1 MIKELEHT
9 FKNIQS
15 QIRKEFENLETSK
28 NSEISYDTWKREE
41 GGGGKTF
48 IIANGSFFDN
58 CAVNFSSIYGNQLP
72 DSALPNSL
80 KKTIKNGYHAMG
92 ISVISHPKNPH
103 IPTSHMNVRLFAI
116 LDKKGEI
123 DNWWIGGGYDLTPY
137 IPFEKDIVN
146 WHKEAKASLEPFSSS
161 FYKQFSENCNEYFFI
176 PHRNERR
183 GVGGIFFD
191 NLSDLSLKNSL
202 KMLKL
207 EKLPEI
213 ICEPG
218 RAIVAESGSTI
229 VKVNL
234 RKKQK
239 LYINDGTYGTLFDG
253 GVPNIVFPA
262 RLITNGRVV
271 SKKLTSFDFYGPTC
285 DSMDYM
291 KGPFLLPNNIKEN
304 DYIELGQLGAYGLT
318 FRTQFNGF
326 FSDEIYE
333 VEDNPIM
340 SLYSQETKNQF
351 LVA

>member
-28 NSEISYDTWKREE
+28 NSEISYDSWKREE

-92 ISVISHPKNPH
+92 ISVISHPKNPY
-103 IPTSHMNVRLFAI
+103 IPSSHMNVRLFAI

-191 NLSDLSLKNSL
+191 NLSDLSLENSL
-202 KMLKL
+202 KMLESVASSYINSYISILNKRKSIKFTKEEKEFQLIRRGRYAEFNLIYDRGTAFGLKSNGRIESILASLPSNVKWSYKKSQKYRDL
-207 EKLPEI
+207 EK
-213 ICEPG
+213 
-218 RAIVAESGSTI
+218 
-229 VKVNL
+229 NL
-234 RKKQK
+234 
-239 LYINDGTYGTLFDG
+239 LSVINRDWN
-253 GVPNIVFPA
+253 V
-262 RLITNGRVV
+262 
-271 SKKLTSFDFYGPTC
+271 
-285 DSMDYM
+285 
-291 KGPFLLPNNIKEN
+291 
-304 DYIELGQLGAYGLT
+304 
-318 FRTQFNGF
+318 
-326 FSDEIYE
+326 
-333 VEDNPIM
+333 
-340 SLYSQETKNQF
+340 
-351 LVA
+351 

>member
-28 NSEISYDTWKREE
+28 NSEISYDSWKREE

-103 IPTSHMNVRLFAI
+103 IPSSHMNVRLFAI

-202 KMLKL
+202 KMLESVASSYINSYISILNKRKSIKFTKEEKEFQLIRRGRYAEFNLIYDRGTAFGLKSNGRIESILASLPSNVKWSYKKSQKYRDL
-207 EKLPEI
+207 EK
-213 ICEPG
+213 
-218 RAIVAESGSTI
+218 
-229 VKVNL
+229 
-234 RKKQK
+234 K
-239 LYINDGTYGTLFDG
+239 LLSVINRDWN
-253 GVPNIVFPA
+253 V
-262 RLITNGRVV
+262 
-271 SKKLTSFDFYGPTC
+271 
-285 DSMDYM
+285 
-291 KGPFLLPNNIKEN
+291 
-304 DYIELGQLGAYGLT
+304 
-318 FRTQFNGF
+318 
-326 FSDEIYE
+326 
-333 VEDNPIM
+333 
-340 SLYSQETKNQF
+340 
-351 LVA
+351 

>member
-28 NSEISYDTWKREE
+28 NSEISYDSWKREE

-48 IIANGSFFDN
+48 IIANGSLFDN

-103 IPTSHMNVRLFAI
+103 IPSSHMNVRLFAI

-191 NLSDLSLKNSL
+191 NLSDLSLENSL
-202 KMLKL
+202 KMLESVASSYINSYISILNKRKSIKFTKEEKEFQLIRRGRYAEFNLIYDRGTAFGLKSNGRIESILASLPSNVKWSYKKSQKYRDL
-207 EKLPEI
+207 EK
-213 ICEPG
+213 
-218 RAIVAESGSTI
+218 
-229 VKVNL
+229 NL
-234 RKKQK
+234 
-239 LYINDGTYGTLFDG
+239 LSVINRDWN
-253 GVPNIVFPA
+253 V
-262 RLITNGRVV
+262 
-271 SKKLTSFDFYGPTC
+271 
-285 DSMDYM
+285 
-291 KGPFLLPNNIKEN
+291 
-304 DYIELGQLGAYGLT
+304 
-318 FRTQFNGF
+318 
-326 FSDEIYE
+326 
-333 VEDNPIM
+333 
-340 SLYSQETKNQF
+340 
-351 LVA
+351 

>member
-28 NSEISYDTWKREE
+28 NSEISYDSWKREE

-103 IPTSHMNVRLFAI
+103 IPSSHMNVRLFAI

-137 IPFEKDIVN
+137 IPFKKDIVN

-191 NLSDLSLKNSL
+191 NLSDLSLENSL
-202 KMLKL
+202 KMLESVASSYINSYISILNKRKSIKFTKEEKEFQLIRRGRYAEFNLIYDRGTAFGLKSNGRIESILASLPSNVKWSYKKSQKYRDL
-207 EKLPEI
+207 EK
-213 ICEPG
+213 
-218 RAIVAESGSTI
+218 
-229 VKVNL
+229 NL
-234 RKKQK
+234 
-239 LYINDGTYGTLFDG
+239 LSFINRDWN
-253 GVPNIVFPA
+253 V
-262 RLITNGRVV
+262 
-271 SKKLTSFDFYGPTC
+271 
-285 DSMDYM
+285 
-291 KGPFLLPNNIKEN
+291 
-304 DYIELGQLGAYGLT
+304 
-318 FRTQFNGF
+318 
-326 FSDEIYE
+326 
-333 VEDNPIM
+333 
-340 SLYSQETKNQF
+340 
-351 LVA
+351 

>member
-28 NSEISYDTWKREE
+28 NSEISYDSWKREE

-103 IPTSHMNVRLFAI
+103 IPSSHMNVRLFAI

-191 NLSDLSLKNSL
+191 NLSDLSLENSL
-202 KMLKL
+202 KMLESVASSYINSYISILNKRKSIKFTKEEKEFQLIRRGRYAEFNLIYDRGTAFGLKSNGRIESILASLPSNVKWSYKKSQKYRDL
-207 EKLPEI
+207 EK
-213 ICEPG
+213 
-218 RAIVAESGSTI
+218 
-229 VKVNL
+229 NL
-234 RKKQK
+234 
-239 LYINDGTYGTLFDG
+239 LSVINRDWN
-253 GVPNIVFPA
+253 V
-262 RLITNGRVV
+262 
-271 SKKLTSFDFYGPTC
+271 
-285 DSMDYM
+285 
-291 KGPFLLPNNIKEN
+291 
-304 DYIELGQLGAYGLT
+304 
-318 FRTQFNGF
+318 
-326 FSDEIYE
+326 
-333 VEDNPIM
+333 
-340 SLYSQETKNQF
+340 
-351 LVA
+351 

>member
-28 NSEISYDTWKREE
+28 NSEISYDSWKREE

-48 IIANGSFFDN
+48 IIANGSLFDN

-72 DSALPNSL
+72 DSALPSSL

-92 ISVISHPKNPH
+92 ISVISHPKNPN
-103 IPTSHMNVRLFAI
+103 IPSSHMNVRLFAI

-146 WHKEAKASLEPFSSS
+146 WHKEAKASLEPFSGS

-202 KMLKL
+202 KMLESVASSYINSYMSILNKRKSIKFTKEEKEFQLVRRGRYAEFNLIYDRGTAFGLKSNGRIESILASLPSHVKWSYKKSPKYKDL
-207 EKLPEI
+207 EKKLL
-213 ICEPG
+213 
-218 RAIVAESGSTI
+218 
-229 VKVNL
+229 KV
-234 RKKQK
+234 
-239 LYINDGTYGTLFDG
+239 INRDWN
-253 GVPNIVFPA
+253 V
-262 RLITNGRVV
+262 
-271 SKKLTSFDFYGPTC
+271 
-285 DSMDYM
+285 
-291 KGPFLLPNNIKEN
+291 
-304 DYIELGQLGAYGLT
+304 
-318 FRTQFNGF
+318 
-326 FSDEIYE
+326 
-333 VEDNPIM
+333 
-340 SLYSQETKNQF
+340 
-351 LVA
+351 

>member
-28 NSEISYDTWKREE
+28 NSEISYDSWKREE

-48 IIANGSFFDN
+48 IIANGSLFDN

-72 DSALPNSL
+72 DSALPSSL
-80 KKTIKNGYHAMG
+80 KKTIKNGYYAMG
-92 ISVISHPKNPH
+92 ISIISHPKNPN
-103 IPTSHMNVRLFAI
+103 IPSSHMNVRLFAI

-191 NLSDLSLKNSL
+191 NLSDLSLENSL
-202 KMLKL
+202 KML
-207 EKLPEI
+207 EAVASSYI
-213 ICEPG
+213 IH
-218 RAIVAESGSTI
+218 T
-229 VKVNL
+229 
-234 RKKQK
+234 
-239 LYINDGTYGTLFDG
+239 
-253 GVPNIVFPA
+253 
-262 RLITNGRVV
+262 
-271 SKKLTSFDFYGPTC
+271 
-285 DSMDYM
+285 
-291 KGPFLLPNNIKEN
+291 
-304 DYIELGQLGAYGLT
+304 
-318 FRTQFNGF
+318 
-326 FSDEIYE
+326 
-333 VEDNPIM
+333 
-340 SLYSQETKNQF
+340 
-351 LVA
+351 